1 MLERAKHKEH
11 FCMYSLASVHSQN
24 FYFKLPSEVSLNG
37 YGNSFYTALT
47 VRTKKDICSLLLQF
61 KGELISG

>member
-11 FCMYSLASVHSQN
+11 FCMPLASVHNQN
-24 FYFKLPSEVSLNG
+24 FYFKLLSEVSLNG
-37 YGNSFYTALT
+37 YGSSFYTALT
-47 VRTKKDICSLLLQF
+47 VRIKKYICSLLLQF